1 MVDILISGS
10 EGKIEAKYHHNND
23 KNSPII
29 LVLHPDPSR
38 GGTMNSKIVFQLYKV
53 FIENGFS
60 VAFVG
65 DRGFDFIAYQLTLNP
80 LLYVVE
86 VKYNKSRLTKL
97 QKLFQYHCKKSK
109 INYFVYR
116 VTQDQLRYWLS
127 ERGVSF

>member
-1 MVDILISGS
+1 MNQMQKN
-10 EGKIEAKYHHNND
+10 KINGRLAQVYSQQD
-23 KNSPII
+23 
-29 LVLHPDPSR
+29 
-38 GGTMNSKIVFQLYKV
+38 

-60 VAFVG
+60 VTFVG
-65 DRGFDFIAYQLTLNP
+65 DRGFDFIAYQLTSNP

-86 VKYNKSRLTKL
+86 VKYNKSRLTRL

-116 VTQDQLRYWLS
+116 VTQDQLRYWLN